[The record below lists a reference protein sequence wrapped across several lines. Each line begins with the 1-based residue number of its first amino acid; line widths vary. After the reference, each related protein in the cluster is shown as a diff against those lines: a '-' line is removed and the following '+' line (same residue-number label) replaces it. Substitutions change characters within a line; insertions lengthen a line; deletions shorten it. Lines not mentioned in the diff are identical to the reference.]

1 MNEHPNATLMREALQ
16 AMNAGQVE
24 AMSQY
29 IADDVVWHYIG
40 ESQPLQG
47 KDALLGAFGPGN
59 TDWEITTETH
69 DVIANDDHVV
79 ALVKATATRDG
90 KTFVYQTAEIAHVK
104 DGKVTERWAFSD
116 DTAAIIEFFA

>member
-1 MNEHPNATLMREALQ
+1 MNEHPNATLMREALE

-29 IADDVVWHYIG
+29 IADDVAWHYIG
-40 ESQPLQG
+40 GSEPLRG

-59 TDWEITTETH
+59 TDWEITAETH

-90 KTFVYQTAEIAHVK
+90 KTFVYHTAEIAHVK
-104 DGKVTERWAFSD
+104 DGKITERCAFSD
-116 DTAAIIEFFA
+116 DTGAIVDFFA

>member
-1 MNEHPNATLMREALQ
+1 MSEHPNATLMREALQ

-40 ESQPLQG
+40 GTEPLRG
-47 KDALLGAFGPGN
+47 KDALMTAFGPGN
-59 TDWEITTETH
+59 ADFEITTETH
-69 DVIANDDHVV
+69 DAVANDDHVV

-90 KTFVYQTAEIAHVK
+90 KTLVYHTAEIAHVR
-104 DGKVTERWAFSD
+104 DRKVTERWAFSD
-116 DTAAIIEFFA
+116 DAAAIVDFFA